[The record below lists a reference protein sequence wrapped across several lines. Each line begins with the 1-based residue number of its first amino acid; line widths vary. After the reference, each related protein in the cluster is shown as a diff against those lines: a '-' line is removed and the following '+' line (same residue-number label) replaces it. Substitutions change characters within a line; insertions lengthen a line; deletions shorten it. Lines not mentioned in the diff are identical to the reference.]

1 MKFRTIG
8 GLCMV
13 LIACTTQAQ
22 SPRNAAD
29 SAQTEILQMT
39 SQWNDAIIH
48 RDSLILDKI
57 LASDY
62 SLNGSVI
69 RAAWMNN
76 TLHHF
81 DTDTLKIIDQLR
93 ITFYG
98 QAAKSEG
105 RFFWKATFDGK
116 PRIDGSFDVTDIW
129 IKRDGRWQV
138 MLRMSRPSATI
149 K

>member
-1 MKFRTIG
+1 
-8 GLCMV
+8 MV
-13 LIACTTQAQ
+13 LIACAAQAQ
-22 SPRNAAD
+22 PPRNAED
-29 SAQTEILQMT
+29 SAQIEILQMT

-48 RDSLILDKI
+48 RDSLILDKV
-57 LASDY
+57 LAFDY
-62 SLNGSVI
+62 SLNGSVN

-81 DTDTLKIIDQLR
+81 TTDTLKILDQLH

-105 RFFWKATFDGK
+105 RFFWKAAFDGK
-116 PRIDGSFDVTDIW
+116 PRINGAYDVSDIW

-138 MLRMSRPSATI
+138 MLRMSRPVAAG

>member
-1 MKFRTIG
+1 MKIATIG
-8 GLCMV
+8 GLFMV
-13 LIACTTQAQ
+13 LIACSAQAQ
-22 SPRNAAD
+22 SSRNAED
-29 SAQTEILQMT
+29 SARTEILQMT
-39 SQWNDAIIH
+39 SQWNDAIIR
-48 RDSLILDKI
+48 RDSLVLDKI

-62 SLNGSVI
+62 SLNGSVN

-81 DTDTLKIIDQLR
+81 MTDTLKILDQLH

-105 RFFWKATFDGK
+105 RFFWKAAFDGK
-116 PRIDGSFDVTDIW
+116 PRINGSFDVTDIW

-138 MLRMSRPSATI
+138 ILRMSLPSAAG

>member
-1 MKFRTIG
+1 MKIGIIG
-8 GLCMV
+8 GLLIV
-13 LIACTTQAQ
+13 LNACAARAQ
-22 SPRNAAD
+22 SSGNAAD

-39 SQWNDAIIH
+39 NKWNAAIID
-48 RDSLILDKI
+48 RDSLLLDKI

-62 SLNGSVI
+62 SLNGSVN
-69 RAAWMNN
+69 RVAWMNN
-76 TLHHF
+76 TLYHF
-81 DTDTLKIIDQLR
+81 MTDTLKILDQLH

-116 PRIDGSFDVTDIW
+116 PRINGSYEVTDIW

-138 MLRMSRPSATI
+138 MLRMSLPSAAG

>member
-1 MKFRTIG
+1 MKIGTII
-8 GLCMV
+8 V
-13 LIACTTQAQ
+13 LGMLLITCTAQAQ
-22 SPRNAAD
+22 TSQNAAD
-29 SAQTEILQMT
+29 SARTEILQMT
-39 SQWNDAIIH
+39 SEWNNAIIH
-48 RDSLILDKI
+48 RDSLVLDKI
-57 LASDY
+57 LAMDY

-69 RAAWMNN
+69 RSVWMNN

-81 DTDTLKIIDQLR
+81 ETDTLKVLGQLH

-116 PRIDGSFDVTDIW
+116 PRINGTYDVTDIW
-129 IKRDGRWQV
+129 IKRGDHWHV
-138 MLRMSRPSATI
+138 MLRMSLPSAPG

>member
-1 MKFRTIG
+1 
-8 GLCMV
+8 MV
-13 LIACTTQAQ
+13 LIACAAQAQ
-22 SPRNAAD
+22 PPRNAED
-29 SAQTEILQMT
+29 SAQIEILQMT

-48 RDSLILDKI
+48 RDSLILDKV
-57 LASDY
+57 LAFDY
-62 SLNGSVI
+62 SLNGSVN
-69 RAAWMNN
+69 RVAWMNN

-81 DTDTLKIIDQLR
+81 TTDTLKILDQLH

-105 RFFWKATFDGK
+105 RFFWKAAFDGK
-116 PRIDGSFDVTDIW
+116 PRINGAYDVSDIW

-138 MLRMSRPSATI
+138 MLRMSRPVAAG

>member
-1 MKFRTIG
+1 
-8 GLCMV
+8 MV
-13 LIACTTQAQ
+13 LIVCAAQAQ
-22 SPRNAAD
+22 SSRNAAD
-29 SAQTEILQMT
+29 SAQIEILQLT

-48 RDSLILDKI
+48 RDSLVLDKI

-69 RAAWMNN
+69 RTAWMNN

-81 DTDTLKIIDQLR
+81 ETDTLKMLDQLH
-93 ITFYG
+93 ISFYG

-116 PRIDGSFDVTDIW
+116 PRINGYFDVTDIW

-138 MLRMSRPSATI
+138 MLRMSMPTATI

>member
-1 MKFRTIG
+1 MKIETIG
-8 GLCMV
+8 GLFMV
-13 LIACTTQAQ
+13 LIACTAQAQ

-29 SAQTEILQMT
+29 SAQTEILQLT

-48 RDSLILDKI
+48 RDSLALEKI
-57 LASDY
+57 LAFDY
-62 SLNGSVI
+62 TLNGSVV
-69 RAAWMNN
+69 RTVWMNN

-81 DTDTLKIIDQLR
+81 MTDTLKVLDQLH

-138 MLRMSRPSATI
+138 ILRMSRPSATI

>member
-1 MKFRTIG
+1 MKIGIIG
-8 GLCMV
+8 GLLIV
-13 LIACTTQAQ
+13 LNACAARAQ
-22 SPRNAAD
+22 SSGNAAD

-39 SQWNDAIIH
+39 NKWNAAIID
-48 RDSLILDKI
+48 RDSLLLDKI

-62 SLNGSVI
+62 SLNGSVN
-69 RAAWMNN
+69 RVAWMNN

-81 DTDTLKIIDQLR
+81 ITDTLKILDQLH

-116 PRIDGSFDVTDIW
+116 PRINGSYDVTDIW

-138 MLRMSRPSATI
+138 MLRMSLPSAAG